1 MLFGKGGSG
10 SVWISCLGNGQ
21 LLGVDSVDL
30 SLFGE
35 GDKRNTHCNTGD

>member
-1 MLFGKGGSG
+1 MLFGKGGSD
-10 SVWISCLGNGQ
+10 SVWISFWGNAH

-35 GDKRNTHCNTGD
+35 GD

>member
-10 SVWISCLGNGQ
+10 SVWISCLGKGQ
-21 LLGVDSVDL
+21 LLGVESVDL

-35 GDKRNTHCNTGD
+35 RD